1 MQRFLWISMAVLLL
15 AACNNDIT
23 SLDGQSDGSATDIDG
38 NIYPTVKIGNQVWM
52 AADLR
57 AVHYEDGTEIP
68 LAPELCVTATYPD
81 SYEAGAQCFERDK
94 NTFPHAGVYYNWAA
108 LTRARNCQSPSPT
121 AANKTQGPCPKGWRV
136 PSMSDWQILINNLG
150 GFKQAGGNL
159 KALTDW
165 IAPNTGATNASLLN
179 MWPVGQ
185 YLFTQ
190 QMVDSGRTD
199 AFDQYGYYGIYWA
212 ADEGNTWI
220 GKGVYL
226 HYNTAELYTIDE
238 AKTAGICLRCLQED
252 TE

>member
-1 MQRFLWISMAVLLL
+1 
-15 AACNNDIT
+15 
-23 SLDGQSDGSATDIDG
+23 
-38 NIYPTVKIGNQVWM
+38 
-52 AADLR
+52 
-57 AVHYEDGTEIP
+57 
-68 LAPELCVTATYPD
+68 
-81 SYEAGAQCFERDK
+81 
-94 NTFPHAGVYYNWAA
+94 
-108 LTRARNCQSPSPT
+108 
-121 AANKTQGPCPKGWRV
+121 
-136 PSMSDWQILINNLG
+136 MSDWQILINNLG

-165 IAPNTGATNASLLN
+165 IAPNAGATNASLLN